1 MNGILQKVATFW
13 FQRLTLKTAKITD
26 SSKRTDIINKRDK
39 IYSLLTLVEIENYVI
54 QLHNEVNRILKAS
67 STTSLPFKE
76 SDFVADQSEYLKII
90 KETFSE
96 IEKMEKGSEN
106 ELKNY
111 EQKLKNIVGSD
122 LTNWETKVVKA
133 GHNDKDLVDLQQK
146 VSDLTQEKSSL
157 TEQKGQLDK
166 LLKEKEGEVA
176 DKQAQILNHRCETP
190 NQQELNQI
198 KAELTKISAE
208 RDLLKVQLGQKGSDL
223 PLPEENENNDDLTLE
238 ELKNKLKQRQIEVR
252 NLQNQLKEK
261 EQQLKS
267 SKPTSKHST
276 LSLILFGSSVL
287 LFSGSLVSF
296 WLKKKKKKKKTI
308 ILPVFLGSNWW
319 HFSVRPQA
327 LAI

>member
-1 MNGILQKVATFW
+1 MNLEKIKHRNLKLFWIIKIDEWIINEEHVDKMKDEDWKRILWDKDSVNDIEEYSAKLYNKVWKSNSYSVNFLPLTNKEKQEYPKIKDKDIKEAKMLTKLEDEKNKLQTLVDNYEADIKSIIGSNEVRDWNKKVIKADIKDQDILNLQK
-13 FQRLTLKTAKITD
+13 K
-26 SSKRTDIINKRDK
+26 
-39 IYSLLTLVEIENYVI
+39 
-54 QLHNEVNRILKAS
+54 
-67 STTSLPFKE
+67 
-76 SDFVADQSEYLKII
+76 VADLS
-90 KETFSE
+90 KE
-96 IEKMEKGSEN
+96 
-106 ELKNY
+106 
-111 EQKLKNIVGSD
+111 
-122 LTNWETKVVKA
+122 
-133 GHNDKDLVDLQQK
+133 
-146 VSDLTQEKSSL
+146 
-157 TEQKGQLDK
+157 KGQLDK
-166 LLKEKEGEVA
+166 ILKAKENELA
-176 DKQAQILNHRCETP
+176 TKQTQILNHRCETP

-208 RDLLKVQLGQKGSDL
+208 RDLLKVQLGQKGPDL

-261 EQQLKS
+261 EQQLN

-296 WLKKKKKKKKTI
+296 WLINKKKKKKTI
-308 ILPVFLGSNWW
+308 ILPVFPGNSQY

>member
-1 MNGILQKVATFW
+1 MK
-13 FQRLTLKTAKITD
+13 AK
-26 SSKRTDIINKRDK
+26 
-39 IYSLLTLVEIENYVI
+39 
-54 QLHNEVNRILKAS
+54 
-67 STTSLPFKE
+67 
-76 SDFVADQSEYLKII
+76 
-90 KETFSE
+90 
-96 IEKMEKGSEN
+96 EN
-106 ELKNY
+106 ELA
-111 EQKLKNIVGSD
+111 
-122 LTNWETKVVKA
+122 TK
-133 GHNDKDLVDLQQK
+133 Q
-146 VSDLTQEKSSL
+146 T
-157 TEQKGQLDK
+157 
-166 LLKEKEGEVA
+166 
-176 DKQAQILNHRCETP
+176 QILNHRCETP

-208 RDLLKVQLGQKGSDL
+208 RDLLKVQLGQKGPDL

-261 EQQLKS
+261 EQQLN

-296 WLKKKKKKKKTI
+296 WLINKKKKKKTI
-308 ILPVFLGSNWW
+308 ILPVFPGNSQY